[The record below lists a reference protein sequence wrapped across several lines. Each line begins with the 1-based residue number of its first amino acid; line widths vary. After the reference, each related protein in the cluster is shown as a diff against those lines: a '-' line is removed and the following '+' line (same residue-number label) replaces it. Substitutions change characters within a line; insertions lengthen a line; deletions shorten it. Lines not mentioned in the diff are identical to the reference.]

1 MRRARTPTST
11 PERARA
17 RRMRGAPYVPPE
29 TSCSQATASSKRR
42 RADELRDRLATAGIT
57 VADGRDGATWSVG

>member
-1 MRRARTPTST
+1 
-11 PERARA
+11 
-17 RRMRGAPYVPPE
+17 MRGAPYVTPE

-57 VADGRDGATWSVG
+57 VAGGRDGATWSVG